1 MSTSPLSTSPLKTPR
16 SRTKPR
22 RTALVIPTLL
32 AVAALTGCAGAAA
45 DPSASDTPAG
55 APTDAL
61 TIDNCGTEITVDAPP
76 QRILTIKSTTLE
88 LLLALGVQDRI
99 IGSAYSDGP
108 VPERYADAAADIPV
122 ISDKLPS
129 QEAALAAEPDFI
141 FGGWESNFSI
151 DGVGE
156 RDALQKLG
164 ITTYVAPSAC
174 KSAEYMPDPLTFD
187 TVFDEFVEAGEIFGA
202 EDAAQQL
209 VADQREQLDALT
221 PDPREFSAVWYSSGR
236 DEPYVG
242 AGIGAPAML
251 MEAAGL
257 RNAFADEHDTWISAS
272 WEKVAE
278 LNPDVLVLIGSPG
291 NTVDDK
297 IALLTSN
304 PVTSTMDAVVNRRF
318 VTLDF
323 AAAEAGVR
331 NVDSVAS
338 LIEQLGDL

>member
-1 MSTSPLSTSPLKTPR
+1 MPRLSR
-16 SRTKPR
+16 S
-22 RTALVIPTLL
+22 AL
-32 AVAALTGCAGAAA
+32 AVPALFAVLALAGCAGADAEPA
-45 DPSASDTPAG
+45 ASDTLGAAG
-55 APTDAL
+55 GDAI
-61 TIDNCGTEITVDAPP
+61 TVDNCGTEITVDAPP

-88 LLLALGVQDRI
+88 LLLALGVEDRI

-108 VPERYADAAADIPV
+108 LPEEYAAAGADIPV
-122 ISDKLPS
+122 ISTKLPS

-156 RDALQKLG
+156 RDTLHDLG

-174 KSAEYMPDPLTFD
+174 KAPEYMPDPLTFD
-187 TVFDEFVEAGEIFGA
+187 TVFDEFLEAGEIFGA
-202 EDAAQQL
+202 EDAAAKL
-209 VADQREQLDALT
+209 VADQRAQLADLQ
-221 PDPREFSAVWYSSGR
+221 PDEREYTAVWYSSGR

-251 MEAAGL
+251 MDAAGL
-257 RNAFADEHDTWISAS
+257 TNAFADEHDTWISAS

-304 PVTSTMDAVVNRRF
+304 PVTSTMDAVIDRRF

-331 NVDSVAS
+331 NVDSVTS
-338 LIEQLGDL
+338 LIAQLGEL